1 MREPLTEYERGKMD
15 GYQEGFEAGRER
27 GFADGYS
34 AGYEAAN
41 EELEAAM
48 DEEDRA
54 AIEDYQAE
62 EAHEEELWHADGP
75 HYDEDYSEAP
85 SWDEYEGQDE
95 CIDDGYEEYLDD
107 MGPAYEDED
116 PSHY

>member
-15 GYQEGFEAGRER
+15 GYQEGFEGGRER

-48 DEEDRA
+48 DEEDRK
-54 AIEDYQAE
+54 AIEEFCHDEYE
-62 EAHEEELWHADGP
+62 P
-75 HYDEDYSEAP
+75 HYDDPELDVFDEEAFDDDYSESP
-85 SWDEYEGQDE
+85 SWDEYDNG
-95 CIDDGYEEYLDD
+95 GY
-107 MGPAYEDED
+107 DED